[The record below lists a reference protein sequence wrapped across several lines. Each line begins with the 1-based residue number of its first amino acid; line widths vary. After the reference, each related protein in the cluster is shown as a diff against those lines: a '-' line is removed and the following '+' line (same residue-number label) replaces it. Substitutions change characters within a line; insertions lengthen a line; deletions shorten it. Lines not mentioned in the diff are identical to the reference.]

1 MLAKD
6 IDFNVDIVVPI
17 NSKTKNSKKEK
28 HNYIAELLN
37 SQKILIN
44 NDVEEKEFF
53 KFLKE
58 LNINTEKGYLSLMI
72 KKNKTQRWSLDI
84 NEIEQLEK
92 VQGVQD
98 FYCTLNTLYCQGRHT
113 DKYINKLNAF
123 YVDLDYYNIPELQ
136 GLTATQVVGILE
148 QELDYPEPTFYVDS
162 GRGLYIIWLLQNTY
176 ATQASK
182 KYWKKIEKLLI
193 ELFQPYGSDPKAS
206 NVGRVFRLIGSKNS
220 KSGKVVKLIQ
230 SPNYYNN
237 YNNSAEIKR
246 YEMFEIAEFFWG
258 IQEKELFVDDILQ
271 QKEEKKP
278 KKRKTTTKITQL
290 KNTYTL
296 NCFRCDDLE
305 TLVELR
311 KNNNCYETGYRENLL
326 FLYRLHLLYTKI
338 EPTIALEKVLALNNK
353 LPLPL
358 DIKEVTKATENAE
371 KIGQRYIELT
381 NSYKEDIGMS
391 LNQFLS
397 SNGAYIFKND
407 TIIKYLNITPEE
419 QYYLRTIIGPEEKN
433 NRRICQNQEY
443 YSKNSDKIK
452 KERNKKYKQELKE
465 EGKQSRDQK
474 NKKLRKEI
482 KKLINEGKTQKE
494 IANILGLGIATIKRH
509 IKAIKENNL

>member
-17 NSKTKNSKKEK
+17 NSKKIK

-37 SQKILIN
+37 SNKTIITD
-44 NDVEEKEFF
+44 DVEEKEFY
-53 KFLKE
+53 KFLRE

-84 NEIEQLEK
+84 DEIEQLEK
-92 VQGVQD
+92 VQGIED

-123 YVDLDYYNIPELQ
+123 YVDLDYYNIKELE
-136 GLTATQVVGILE
+136 GLSAVQVVGLLE

-176 ATQASK
+176 ATSSSK
-182 KYWKKIEKLLI
+182 KYWKKIEKMLI
-193 ELFQPYGSDPKAS
+193 DLFKDYGSDAKAS
-206 NVGRVFRLIGSKNS
+206 NVGRVFRLIGSINS

-311 KNNNCYETGYRENLL
+311 KNNNCYEIGYRENLL

-338 EPTIALEKVLALNNK
+338 EPTVALEKVLTLNNK

-358 DIKEVTKATENAE
+358 DTEEVTKATASAE

-381 NSYKEDIGMS
+381 NNYKDDCGIS

-397 SNGAYIFKND
+397 NNGAYIFKNE

-419 QYYLRTIIGPEEKN
+419 QYYLRTIIGPEEKA
-433 NRRICQNQEY
+433 NRRMYQNQEY
-443 YSKNSDKIK
+443 YNKNKDKIS
-452 KERNKKYKQELKE
+452 KYKSKE
-465 EGKQSRDQK
+465 YKKKMKDEGKKTRDQQ
-474 NKKLRKEI
+474 NKEKQKQI
-482 KKLINEGKTQKE
+482 KKLLESGKTQQE

-509 IKAIKENNL
+509 IKAIKENN